1 MGTHDATIRSIHAL
15 RGPNLYAHMP
25 VLEIELDIG
34 SYEDR
39 PSTSFP
45 GFVERLT
52 TWLPGLHLHEC
63 SLGRPGGFVERLRR
77 GTYLAH
83 ICEHVALELQNMMG
97 FDVTFG
103 RAPGTGERGVYT
115 VVIAYR
121 EEVPAR
127 TAFETGLHL
136 TLAAM
141 HDEPFDLEH
150 EREALLALAERYR
163 LGPSTAAIVAAA
175 RQRKI

>member
-1 MGTHDATIRSIHAL
+1 MFFMGTHDAIIRSIHAL

-25 VLEIELDIG
+25 VLEIEFDIG

-52 TWLPGLHLHEC
+52 TWLPGLNLHEC

-83 ICEHVALELQNMMG
+83 ICEHVALELQGLMG
-97 FDVTFG
+97 FNVTFG
-103 RAPGTGERGVYT
+103 RARGTGEHGVYAIT
-115 VVIAYR
+115 IAYK
-121 EEVPAR
+121 EEQPAR
-127 TAFETGLHL
+127 AAVTTALRL

-141 HDEPFDLEH
+141 HDEPFD
-150 EREALLALAERYR
+150 
-163 LGPSTAAIVAAA
+163 VAGEIA
-175 RQRKI
+175 QL